1 MHATYG
7 IGGHGLL
14 LAPSPAIR
22 VMVTEDGELVML
34 RGERE
39 VARITPG
46 DEAAKGEAVWFASG
60 IARFG
65 DGGPMLELSEG
76 VELEAVFLKI
86 DSGLP
91 AIQWSAVAA
100 GVMVELPVNVVL
112 VPAQPGDAD
121 PYFELHAPGATDEF
135 ISFMPRSVS
144 ADEVVINPAPYQRL
158 VSKGVTPDEIPYT
171 ECAYEHDGKQWRQ
184 IFYAVPLANDETV
197 VVRAQAAEPH
207 VELLFQAAEVAAT
220 SLVPFRS

>member
-1 MHATYG
+1 MQATFG

-14 LAPSPAIR
+14 LAPSPESR
-22 VMVTEDGELVML
+22 VMVTEDRDLVVM

-46 DEAAKGEAVWFASG
+46 DEPARGDAVWFASG

-65 DGGPMLELSEG
+65 DGGPMLELAEG

-86 DSGLP
+86 DTGM
-91 AIQWSAVAA
+91 AHVEWSALAG
-100 GVMVELPVNVVL
+100 GVMVELPINVVL

-121 PYFELHAPGATDEF
+121 PYFELHAPGGRDEF
-135 ISFMPRSVS
+135 ISFMPRPVS
-144 ADEVVINPAPYQRL
+144 ADELVIHPAPYQRL
-158 VSKGVTPDEIPYT
+158 VKTGKTSDEIPYT
-171 ECAYEHDGKQWRQ
+171 ECAYEYDGKKWRQ
-184 IFYAVPLANDETV
+184 IFYAVPLPNDETV

-207 VELLFQAAEVAAT
+207 VELLFQAAEAAAT
-220 SLVPFRS
+220 SLVPLR

>member
-14 LAPSPAIR
+14 LAPSPAIK
-22 VMVTEDGELVML
+22 VMVTEDRELVML

-46 DEAAKGEAVWFASG
+46 NAPATGEAVWFASG
-60 IARFG
+60 IAKFG
-65 DGGPMLELSEG
+65 DHSPILELSEG

-86 DSGLP
+86 DTGMPS
-91 AIQWSAVAA
+91 IEWSALAA
-100 GVMVELPVNVVL
+100 GVMVELPVDVLL

-121 PYFELHAPGATDEF
+121 PYFELHAPGGTDEF
-135 ISFMPRSVS
+135 ISFMPRSVA

-158 VSKGVTPDEIPYT
+158 VSRGVTPDEIPFT

-220 SLVPFRS
+220 SLVPLRS

>member
-1 MHATYG
+1 MQATYG

-22 VMVTEDGELVML
+22 VMVTAEKELVML

-46 DEAAKGEAVWFASG
+46 EDRASGEAVWFASG

-65 DGGPMLELSEG
+65 EDGPMLELEEG
-76 VELEAVFLKI
+76 VELEAVFLRI
-86 DSGLP
+86 DTGL
-91 AIQWSAVAA
+91 AHVEWSALAA
-100 GVMVELPVNVVL
+100 GVMVELPVDVVL

-121 PYFELHAPGATDEF
+121 PYFELHAPGGTDEF
-135 ISFMPRSVS
+135 ISFMPRAVS

-158 VSKGVTPDEIPYT
+158 VKRGVTPDEIPFT
-171 ECAYEHDGKQWRQ
+171 ECAYEHGGKQWRQ
-184 IFYAVPLANDETV
+184 IFYAVPLPNDETV

-220 SLVPFRS
+220 SLVPLRS